1 MRSCSAAVAPGEFW
15 SAGLLARPADAIT
28 DGWEGGSGGSDKS
41 IWPMLFMSLTLPMSF
56 TDGWELVNEGYRD
69 GGGDGV
75 RGGAFDGAR
84 GLSSGPPA
92 GIERE

>member
-1 MRSCSAAVAPGEFW
+1 MP
-15 SAGLLARPADAIT
+15 
-28 DGWEGGSGGSDKS
+28 
-41 IWPMLFMSLTLPMSF
+41 LTLPISF
-56 TDGWELVNEGYRD
+56 TDGWEPVNEGYRD

-84 GLSSGPPA
+84 WLYSGLPA